1 MKQEPSKITMKEVHN
16 LETNSS
22 TKMRNPSE
30 WVEMNK
36 IKIKR
41 QMKVSNLGGGVDKHQ
56 RLTEQTTAHNKEK
69 MSSEQFDN
77 LYEFQV
83 M

>member
-1 MKQEPSKITMKEVHN
+1 MKEVHN

-30 WVEMNK
+30 WAEM
-36 IKIKR
+36 KR
-41 QMKVSNLGGGVDKHQ
+41 KVSNLGGGVDKHQ
-56 RLTEQTTAHNKEK
+56 LLKEQTMAHDKEK
-69 MSSEQFDN
+69 MSSEQSDN

-83 M
+83 I